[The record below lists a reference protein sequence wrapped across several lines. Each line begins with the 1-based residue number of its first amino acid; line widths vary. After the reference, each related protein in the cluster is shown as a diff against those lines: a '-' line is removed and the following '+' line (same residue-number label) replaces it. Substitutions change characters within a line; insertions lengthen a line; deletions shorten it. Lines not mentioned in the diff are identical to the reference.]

1 MSKSKMEIKVQLEE
15 KNKEE
20 DLASK
25 QVSDGLEK
33 SCLTEEDDDDYLSD
47 QNSKKRT
54 RVPKTTSESDK
65 RKKRK
70 SSKEPRYNNT
80 SSFDD
85 WLFVGTVNP
94 QKKAIKIDDED
105 MNIKLERSSS
115 SACGGCFSPRLS
127 FVSSWNLFVTIYSLV
142 LGLCCGLYY

>member
-1 MSKSKMEIKVQLEE
+1 MSKSKMEIKVRLEE

-25 QVSDGLEK
+25 QVSDELEK

-54 RVPKTTSESDK
+54 RVLKTTSESEQ

-105 MNIKLERSSS
+105 MNLKLERSSS
-115 SACGGCFSPRLS
+115 SACGGCFFPKAQFLS
-127 FVSSWNLFVTIYSLV
+127 QVGIYSLPYTV
-142 LGLCCGLYY
+142 LF

>member
-25 QVSDGLEK
+25 QVSDELEK
-33 SCLTEEDDDDYLSD
+33 SCLTEEEDEDYLSD

-105 MNIKLERSSS
+105 MNLKVERSSS
-115 SACGGCFSPRLS
+115 SACGGCFFPKAQFLS
-127 FVSSWNLFVTIYSLV
+127 QVGIYSLPYTV
-142 LGLCCGLYY
+142 LF

>member
-1 MSKSKMEIKVQLEE
+1 MSKSKMEIKVQREE

-25 QVSDGLEK
+25 QVSDELEK
-33 SCLTEEDDDDYLSD
+33 SCLTEEEEEEEEEEDYLSD

-54 RVPKTTSESDK
+54 RVLKTTSESEQ

-105 MNIKLERSSS
+105 MNLKLERSS
-115 SACGGCFSPRLS
+115 SACGGCFFPKAQFLS
-127 FVSSWNLFVTIYSLV
+127 QVGIYSLPYTV
-142 LGLCCGLYY
+142 LF